1 MKKVFSLIV
10 LIIICFNL
18 MMIVPQLKQNY
29 IPGDLETSI
38 QKSFFKR
45 DELFDIYG
53 LVTLIISPNEILDN
67 NSQTVRLTDGRIVLP
82 RSETNLKYQKE
93 QLSFLAEHCIDNNI
107 DFLYVNLPSQSGGD
121 NELWAVGVPSWCD
134 ANANEL
140 LSYLTEEKINCLDLK
155 EKFPSGIENGYFYYT
170 DHHWTTLAGFEAAK
184 EILDYCNYSLGY
196 DFDLSLLSSDRYC
209 YTKYNECW
217 LGETGKKV
225 SGTWA
230 KVLDDFTFIE
240 PKFETDV
247 SYVVDSATIN
257 RRGEFSDCFIDKSVL
272 EEAKNYYNAKSWHYS
287 YLFSNYDYCELTN
300 NYNVDGKNIL
310 LIKDS
315 YSLVMAPFMLMPAK
329 KIVMWDMR
337 FNDNSIEE
345 YINNNDIDIVI
356 VAYTEG
362 SSISKQNMFAFD

>member
-121 NELWAVGVPSWCD
+121 N
-134 ANANEL
+134 
-140 LSYLTEEKINCLDLK
+140 
-155 EKFPSGIENGYFYYT
+155 
-170 DHHWTTLAGFEAAK
+170 
-184 EILDYCNYSLGY
+184 
-196 DFDLSLLSSDRYC
+196 
-209 YTKYNECW
+209 
-217 LGETGKKV
+217 
-225 SGTWA
+225 
-230 KVLDDFTFIE
+230 
-240 PKFETDV
+240 
-247 SYVVDSATIN
+247 
-257 RRGEFSDCFIDKSVL
+257 
-272 EEAKNYYNAKSWHYS
+272 
-287 YLFSNYDYCELTN
+287 
-300 NYNVDGKNIL
+300 
-310 LIKDS
+310 
-315 YSLVMAPFMLMPAK
+315 
-329 KIVMWDMR
+329 
-337 FNDNSIEE
+337 
-345 YINNNDIDIVI
+345 
-356 VAYTEG
+356 
-362 SSISKQNMFAFD
+362 